1 MRDCSPNPAYVG
13 RFAPSPTGDLHFG
26 SLTAALAS
34 YLQARTM
41 NGQWLLRIEDLDPP
55 REVAGSADRIIADL
69 RRFGMEPD
77 RAIMYQSCRRE
88 AYTLASTRLLDSG
101 LAFYC
106 SCSRKSLPASGIY
119 PGTCRNGISP
129 GIRKRNCAIR
139 VKVAAQPIEFTD
151 VVQGLQRQD
160 LQTSCGDFVIR
171 RADGLTAY
179 QLAVVVDDAH
189 QGVTEVVRGADL
201 LDSTGRQIWLQQ
213 KLGLSTPGYLHLP
226 VAALHDGSKLSKRL
240 GSDPVRNLPPAAA
253 LRSALKFLGH
263 EAPALSLAGTWQWA
277 LENWSPALIP
287 RQQTRPWNAGL
298 QQNQLRA

>member
-26 SLTAALAS
+26 SLTAAMAS
-34 YLQARTM
+34 YLQARTL

-69 RRFGMEPD
+69 RRFGMVPD
-77 RAIMYQSCRRE
+77 RAVMYQSRRQQ

-101 LAFYC
+101 LAFLC
-106 SCSRKSLPASGIY
+106 CCSRNSLPASGIY
-119 PGTCRNGISP
+119 PGTCRTGISP
-129 GIRKRNCAIR
+129 DSRKRPCAIR
-139 VKVAAQPIEFTD
+139 VRVAAQPIEFTD

-201 LDSTGRQIWLQQ
+201 LDSTGRQIWLQ
-213 KLGLSTPGYLHLP
+213 KNLGLPTPGYLHLP
-226 VAALHDGSKLSKRL
+226 VAVQTDGSKLSKRL
-240 GSDPVRNLPPAAA
+240 SSDPVRNLPPAEA
-253 LRSALKFLGH
+253 LRSALQFLGH
-263 EAPALSLAGTWQWA
+263 EAPALSLADTWKWA
-277 LENWSPALIP
+277 LDNWSPALIP
-287 RQQTRPWNAGL
+287 RQKTRPWNAGIR
-298 QQNQLRA
+298 QNQLQA